1 MSEKQIEKNKKK
13 IPAHTWISV
22 VVICLMIPVVL
33 MASRYFGNRKYYLCS
48 MVLIILSMVPFFL
61 SFEKRKPEA
70 REIVTLAVMCAIA
83 VASRAAF
90 IMLPHFKP
98 LVGIVIITGMAFG
111 AESGFLTGAVSAFVS
126 NFIFGQGPWTPWQMF
141 AYGIAGF
148 LAGLLTHAGIL
159 KKDKNVPAAIFGGL
173 EVLLVTGPLLDTCSL
188 FLMTNEINKASA
200 AAIYASGLPVN
211 AIHALAT
218 FLTVLLLEKP
228 IMEKLD
234 RIKVKYGMME
244 EDEA

>member
-33 MASRYFGNRKYYLCS
+33 LASRYFGNRKYYLCS
-48 MVLIILSMVPFFL
+48 MLLIILSMVPFFL

-111 AESGFLTGAVSAFVS
+111 AESGFLTGAS
-126 NFIFGQGPWTPWQMF
+126 
-141 AYGIAGF
+141 
-148 LAGLLTHAGIL
+148 
-159 KKDKNVPAAIFGGL
+159 VPL
-173 EVLLVTGPLLDTCSL
+173 SVTL
-188 FLMTNEINKASA
+188 FLDRDR
-200 AAIYASGLPVN
+200 GPRGRCLP
-211 AIHALAT
+211 
-218 FLTVLLLEKP
+218 
-228 IMEKLD
+228 MELPD
-234 RIKVKYGMME
+234 FWQGS
-244 EDEA
+244 

>member
-1 MSEKQIEKNKKK
+1 ML
-13 IPAHTWISV
+13 
-22 VVICLMIPVVL
+22 VICLMIPVVL
-33 MASRYFGNRKYYLCS
+33 LASRYFGNRKYYLCS
-48 MVLIILSMVPFFL
+48 MVLIILSMVPFFF

-90 IMLPHFKP
+90 VMLPHFKP

-111 AESGFLTGAVSAFVS
+111 AEAGFLTGAVSAFVS
-126 NFIFGQGPWTPWQMF
+126 NFLFGQGPWTPWQMF

-148 LAGLLTHAGIL
+148 LAGLLTRAGVL

-173 EVLLVTGPLLDTCSL
+173 EVLLVTGPLL
-188 FLMTNEINKASA
+188 
-200 AAIYASGLPVN
+200 
-211 AIHALAT
+211 
-218 FLTVLLLEKP
+218 EKP

>member
-33 MASRYFGNRKYYLCS
+33 LASRYFGNRKYYLCS

-90 IMLPHFKP
+90 IMRRILSRWWVSSSLPGWH
-98 LVGIVIITGMAFG
+98 L
-111 AESGFLTGAVSAFVS
+111 
-126 NFIFGQGPWTPWQMF
+126 GQNP
-141 AYGIAGF
+141 
-148 LAGLLTHAGIL
+148 
-159 KKDKNVPAAIFGGL
+159 D
-173 EVLLVTGPLLDTCSL
+173 S
-188 FLMTNEINKASA
+188 
-200 AAIYASGLPVN
+200 
-211 AIHALAT
+211 
-218 FLTVLLLEKP
+218 
-228 IMEKLD
+228 
-234 RIKVKYGMME
+234 
-244 EDEA
+244 

>member
-13 IPAHTWISV
+13 IPAHTLISV

-33 MASRYFGNRKYYLCS
+33 LASRYFGNRKYYLCS

-83 VASRAAF
+83 VASRAVF

-111 AESGFLTGAVSAFVS
+111 AVPLSA
-126 NFIFGQGPWTPWQMF
+126 T
-141 AYGIAGF
+141 
-148 LAGLLTHAGIL
+148 
-159 KKDKNVPAAIFGGL
+159 
-173 EVLLVTGPLLDTCSL
+173 L
-188 FLMTNEINKASA
+188 FLDRDRGPRGRCLPMESQDFWQAS
-200 AAIYASGLPVN
+200 
-211 AIHALAT
+211 
-218 FLTVLLLEKP
+218 
-228 IMEKLD
+228 
-234 RIKVKYGMME
+234 
-244 EDEA
+244 